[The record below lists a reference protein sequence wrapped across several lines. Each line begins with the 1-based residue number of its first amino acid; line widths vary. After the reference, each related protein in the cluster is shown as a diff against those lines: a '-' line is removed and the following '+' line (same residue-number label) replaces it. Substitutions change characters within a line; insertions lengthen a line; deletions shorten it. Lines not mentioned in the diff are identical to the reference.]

1 MYGTK
6 KFTIFVNLLVFLNR
20 IIFSQKLKSKLN
32 ICEGSLRKGG
42 KVGAH
47 EEKLPKILYESS
59 FGDKKILLFPPAL
72 GKYR

>member
-1 MYGTK
+1 MRRQLK
-6 KFTIFVNLLVFLNR
+6 KGRERGDVPRPLE
-20 IIFSQKLKSKLN
+20 KL
-32 ICEGSLRKGG
+32 
-42 KVGAH
+42 GAH